1 MPSFSQASLDKLFDV
16 HVDLRTLFLE
26 VIKYVDCTIVCG
38 YRNKE
43 AQDKAF
49 SEGNSKLR
57 WPNGQHNKKPSMAVD
72 VAPYPLPAWSKTV
85 DFIYFG
91 GYVMGI
97 AQMLYEQGKISHKIR
112 YGGDFSMNNRVSDE
126 KFLDT
131 VHFELRR

>member
-26 VIKYVDCTIVCG
+26 VIKYVDCTIICG

-49 SEGNSKLR
+49 ADGNSKLR
-57 WPNGQHNKKPSMAVD
+57 WPNGQHNKRPSMAVD
-72 VAPYPLPAWSKTV
+72 VAPYPLPPWSKTV